1 MTRARLD
8 FLFDGAALAGYA
20 GLSLALFG
28 RAGGWQDHYLG
39 HGQDPIQTV
48 WFMNWWVFSALHHLD
63 PFTSGYVWFPRGFNL
78 AWTTSVP
85 SLALMSLPL
94 RVLAGPLAAFNAVFV
109 LAPAL
114 SAWTAFLL
122 LRDLVAS
129 RRAAFVGGYLFGFS
143 SYQVGQQMGHLNL
156 SMTFLV
162 PLAVLLCVRRVR
174 GEVGRA
180 WFVALLTILF
190 VLQLGISTE
199 ILATLCV
206 MGAVGWLIFLL
217 HAPAGDRRRLL
228 ALAAEIPAAA
238 ALTVLLALPFF
249 LALAAGLADVPPVAN
264 PPVDYSE
271 DLLNFVVPT
280 AVTRLGRVVFS
291 PIASRFSGNAS
302 EQGAYLGAPLL
313 LVCLLYFIR
322 RGTGRYARALLVTAL
337 VASLFSLGPWL
348 HVDGARIALPLPWL
362 LTQDLPLI
370 RAALPGRLSLYV
382 ALCSSAATALY
393 LAAPASRARSL
404 RRFALAGLAC
414 LFILPNASM
423 FGWAAWPRQPFFSPQ
438 HVRLAL
444 GGKANVLVL
453 PFGSAGDGLAWQID
467 GGMQFTQSGGYVGY
481 TPRREASW
489 AFLGQ
494 LAGGAPGPTFGN
506 DLAAFC
512 DMHGVDHVL
521 VGPTTPAALVAALAG
536 LGWRHSEDQGIDV
549 IQVPPPESLRYVHIA
564 GDYWPSADP
573 TSWIGRNAVI
583 RTHGTA
589 AELTLHGVGFLHPD
603 VTVTLSRPSQRSEY
617 HVVAGNV
624 TTIPLLADT
633 ETSVTSSSTF
643 VPDQVFFHN
652 GDTRELSLLVS
663 LRPVPPDPPA
673 RAP

>member
-1 MTRARLD
+1 
-8 FLFDGAALAGYA
+8 
-20 GLSLALFG
+20 
-28 RAGGWQDHYLG
+28 
-39 HGQDPIQTV
+39 
-48 WFMNWWVFSALHHLD
+48 MNWWVFSALHHLD
-63 PFTSGYVWFPRGFNL
+63 PFTSDYAWFPQGFNL

-94 RVLAGPLAAFNAVFV
+94 RLLAGPLAAFNTVFV

-122 LRDLVAS
+122 LRDLVAD

-180 WFVALLTILF
+180 WFVALLTALF

-217 HAPAGDRRRLL
+217 LAPAGDRRRLL
-228 ALAAEIPAAA
+228 ALGTEIPAAA
-238 ALTVLLALPFF
+238 VLTVLLALPFF
-249 LALAAGLADVPPVAN
+249 LALVRGLPDVPPVAN
-264 PPVDYSE
+264 PPAAYSD

-280 AVTRLGRVVFS
+280 VVTRLGRVAFS
-291 PIASRFSGNAS
+291 SIASRFSGNES
-302 EQGAYLGAPLL
+302 EQGAYLGVPLL
-313 LVCLLYFIR
+313 LVCLLYFIQ
-322 RGTGRYARALLVTAL
+322 RGTGRYARALLATMIA
-337 VASLFSLGPWL
+337 ASLFSLGPWL
-348 HVDGARIALPLPWL
+348 HVGGVRMALPLPWL

-382 ALCSSAATALY
+382 ALCSSVAVALY
-393 LAAPASRARSL
+393 LAASSTRAQSL

-444 GGKANVLVL
+444 GDKANVLIL
-453 PFGSAGDGLAWQID
+453 PFGSAGNGLAWQVD
-467 GGMQFTQSGGYVGY
+467 AGMGFTQSGGYVGY
-481 TPRREASW
+481 TPQREASW
-489 AFLGQ
+489 AFLSQ
-494 LAGGAPGPTFGN
+494 LAEGGPGPTFGN

-521 VGPTTPAALVAALAG
+521 AGPTTPAALVAALAA
-536 LGWRHSEDQGIDV
+536 LGWRHSVDQGIEV
-549 IQVPPPESLRYVHIA
+549 IQVPPPGSLRYVHIA
-564 GDYWPSADP
+564 GDYWPSANP
-573 TSWIGRNAVI
+573 TNWIGRSAVI

-603 VTVTLSRPSQRSEY
+603 VTVTLSGPSRQSEY
-617 HVVAGNV
+617 HIVAADV
-624 TTIPLLADT
+624 ATIPIPADT
-633 ETSVTSSSTF
+633 ETTITSSSTF
-643 VPDQVFFHN
+643 VPDRVFFHN
-652 GDTRELSLLVS
+652 GDMRELSLLVS
-663 LRPVPPDPPA
+663 LRPAPLDPPA
-673 RAP
+673 AHAP